1 MSEATTRQL
10 AGRHLGQGEFYGDV
24 LDKRRGDGF
33 ILSELRHG
41 ERRRLPAHTHEL
53 AYFCLLLGGAYREQV
68 GRRVY
73 EYEPFT
79 VMFHPPG
86 LRHRDEVGA
95 SGGRFFNVEIQGG
108 WLERLREC
116 GASVPGPVRD
126 ARGGELVWLAARL
139 YREYRD
145 NDAPTR
151 LDAEG
156 LVLEM
161 LARAALPEG
170 TEERRPPAWL
180 GTAVEL
186 LRAEFR
192 ESLTVA
198 DVAARVG
205 VHPFH
210 LSKVFRRF
218 RRQSVGDYVQ
228 RLRVRHA
235 AGLLAAGG
243 MSLAEVAL
251 ASGFSDQSHFT
262 RVCHRV
268 TGATP
273 GALRGALNGGRSP
286 RPASLEDV

>member
-1 MSEATTRQL
+1 MSESTITQL
-10 AGRHLGQGEFYGDV
+10 TGRHLRPGEFYGDV
-24 LDKRRGDGF
+24 LDRRSCGDF
-33 ILSELRHG
+33 VLSELRHG

-53 AYFCLLLGGAYREQV
+53 AYFCLLLRGAYREQV
-68 GRRVY
+68 GGHVF

-86 LRHRDEVGA
+86 LRHRDEVGTC
-95 SGGRFFNVEIQGG
+95 GGRFFNVEIQGA

-116 GASVPGPVRD
+116 GTNVPGPLRD
-126 ARGGELVWLAARL
+126 ARGGELVWLATRL

-145 NDAPTR
+145 NDAPSR

-161 LARAALPEG
+161 LARAAQPAG
-170 TEERRPPAWL
+170 AEERRPPAWL
-180 GTAVEL
+180 AVADEL

-218 RRQSVGDYVQ
+218 RRQTIGDYVQ
-228 RLRVRHA
+228 RLRVRYA
-235 AGLLAAGG
+235 AGLLASGE

-251 ASGFSDQSHFT
+251 SSGFSDQSHFT
-262 RVCHRV
+262 RVCRRV

-273 GALRGALNGGRSP
+273 GALRGALSPGRVSLPTSP
-286 RPASLEDV
+286 EDV

>member
-1 MSEATTRQL
+1 MSEATNTQL
-10 AGRHLGQGEFYGDV
+10 PGRHLRPGEFYGDV
-24 LDKRRGDGF
+24 LDRRRCGDF
-33 ILSELRHG
+33 VLSELRHG
-41 ERRRLPAHTHEL
+41 EGRLLPAHTHEL

-68 GRRVY
+68 GRRVF

-86 LRHRDEVGA
+86 LRHRDEVGTP
-95 SGGRFFNVEIQGG
+95 GGRFFNIEIQGG

-139 YREYRD
+139 HREYRAG
-145 NDAPTR
+145 DASSP
-151 LDAEG
+151 LDTEG

-161 LARAALPEG
+161 LARAARTAG
-170 TEERRPPAWL
+170 AEERRPPAWL
-180 GTAVEL
+180 ASAVEL

-218 RRQSVGDYVQ
+218 RRQTIGDYVQ

-235 AGLLAAGG
+235 AALLSAGE
-243 MSLAEVAL
+243 MSLAEVSMA
-251 ASGFSDQSHFT
+251 AGFSDQSHFT
-262 RVCHRV
+262 RVCRRV
-268 TGATP
+268 TGTTP
-273 GALRGALNGGRSP
+273 GALRGALSAGRVP
-286 RPASLEDV
+286 TLTAPDDI